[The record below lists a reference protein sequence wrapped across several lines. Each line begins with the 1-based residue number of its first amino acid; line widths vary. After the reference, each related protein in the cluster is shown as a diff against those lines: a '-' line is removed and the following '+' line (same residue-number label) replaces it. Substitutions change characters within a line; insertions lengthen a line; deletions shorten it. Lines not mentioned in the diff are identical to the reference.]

1 MLIRAMNEDDLFD
14 VVTLEEELFSSS
26 WSLSEFTYELL
37 ENDFSFNFV
46 LENDSCLIGY
56 VGVWLMYEQA
66 QITTIGVSPHY
77 QRQGYGRLLMN
88 TMIDLAI
95 QHGCETMS
103 LEVRVSNEKAIAL
116 YQSLG
121 FTIEAIRKNYY
132 QDNHED
138 AYLMMKRLED
148 KK

>member
-1 MLIRAMNEDDLFD
+1 MLIRAMNEDDLLE
-14 VVTLEEELFSSS
+14 VVNLEEELFSSS
-26 WSLSEFTYELL
+26 WSLSDFAYELL
-37 ENDFSFNFV
+37 ENDFSFNYV
-46 LENDSCLIGY
+46 LEDDSCLIGY

-66 QITTIGVSPHY
+66 QITTIGVCSCY

-88 TMIDLAI
+88 TMIDLAMR
-95 QHGCETMS
+95 HGCETMS

>member
-26 WSLSEFTYELL
+26 WSLSDFTYELL

-95 QHGCETMS
+95 CHGCETMS

>member
-26 WSLSEFTYELL
+26 WSLSDFTYELL

-66 QITTIGVSPHY
+66 QITTIGV
-77 QRQGYGRLLMN
+77 
-88 TMIDLAI
+88 
-95 QHGCETMS
+95 
-103 LEVRVSNEKAIAL
+103 
-116 YQSLG
+116 
-121 FTIEAIRKNYY
+121 
-132 QDNHED
+132 
-138 AYLMMKRLED
+138 
-148 KK
+148 